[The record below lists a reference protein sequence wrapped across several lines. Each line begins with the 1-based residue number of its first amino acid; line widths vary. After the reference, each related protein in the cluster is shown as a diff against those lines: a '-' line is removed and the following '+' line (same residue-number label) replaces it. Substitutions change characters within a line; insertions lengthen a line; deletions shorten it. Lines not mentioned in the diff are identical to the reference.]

1 MLPTAVQTGSFAPL
15 KSNIMI
21 PIDTVASPKALQYT
35 EAIHSTLVAGQFLLT
50 FFFFFYFHV
59 SQGYLEISPMKGNV
73 S

>member
-1 MLPTAVQTGSFAPL
+1 MLSTAVQTGSLAPL
-15 KSNIMI
+15 KSNIII
-21 PIDTVASPKALQYT
+21 PIDTVASPKALQDT

-50 FFFFFYFHV
+50 FFFYFHV

>member
-50 FFFFFYFHV
+50 FFFF
-59 SQGYLEISPMKGNV
+59 SISMFPKGT
-73 S
+73 